1 MAKIYFRMVT
11 SYPQMKKWNE
21 ISPRWRKQTIKLLED
36 AGYTLNDDGTVNEPT
51 ESTES

>member
-1 MAKIYFRMVT
+1 MAKIYFRMVIAD
-11 SYPQMKKWNE
+11 MKKWNE
-21 ISPRWRKQTIKLLED
+21 IPKLWRKQTIKLLED